1 MNIRINDQYVDISFE
16 HSTLIKELIQTTR
29 DRCKCSFDEDIKL
42 YNELVE
48 LIEKRKKEEISFSCI
63 E

>member
-1 MNIRINDQYVDISFE
+1 MNICINNQYVDISFE
-16 HSTLIKELIQTTR
+16 KTELIKEIIKITEE
-29 DRCKCSFDEDIKL
+29 RCKCSFDRDIKL
-42 YNELVE
+42 YNELIE